1 MGAVKGV
8 DLTPVPTTPATRNF
22 GCAVEAIR
30 TPCRRVVE
38 RKAEVVNIKGH
49 RCTLHLTS
57 PRYPACTGCRE
68 PEQSISRDNTYR
80 LWEAQIDGAR
90 YETTRTAPTGQVWGL
105 AHTRR
110 PAERLTDQRAAVEW
124 EMQQEK
130 RAVDVIVA
138 TCPEL
143 EGGVSEGVFR
153 TCGTVR
159 LLGNPAIRHEQAL
172 RARREAKRR
181 NT

>member
-1 MGAVKGV
+1 MVPVSV
-8 DLTPVPTTPATRNF
+8 DLTPVSTTPSARNF

-49 RCTLHLTS
+49 RCALHLTS

-80 LWEAQIDGAR
+80 LWELQIEGAR
-90 YETTRTAPTGQVWGL
+90 YVVTRASPTGQIWGL

-110 PAERLTDQRAAVEW
+110 PREPITDHRAATDW
-124 EMQQEK
+124 EMQQEL
-130 RAVDVIVA
+130 RAVEVIVA

-153 TCGTVR
+153 SCGTVR

-181 NT
+181 ST

>member
-1 MGAVKGV
+1 MSRDFKS
-8 DLTPVPTTPATRNF
+8 
-22 GCAVEAIR
+22 AVEVIR
-30 TPCRRVVE
+30 TPCGRAVE
-38 RKAEVVNIKGH
+38 RTAIIVDIKGR
-49 RCTLHLTS
+49 RCALHLTG

-68 PEQSISRDNTYR
+68 PEKSISRDNTYR
-80 LWEAQIDGAR
+80 LWEPQIDGAR
-90 YETTRTAPTGQVWGL
+90 YETTRQGKDGRTWGL

-110 PAERLTDQRAAVEW
+110 PAEPIAEYRAAVDW

-143 EGGVSEGVFR
+143 EGGVSEGVFHS
-153 TCGTVR
+153 CGTVR